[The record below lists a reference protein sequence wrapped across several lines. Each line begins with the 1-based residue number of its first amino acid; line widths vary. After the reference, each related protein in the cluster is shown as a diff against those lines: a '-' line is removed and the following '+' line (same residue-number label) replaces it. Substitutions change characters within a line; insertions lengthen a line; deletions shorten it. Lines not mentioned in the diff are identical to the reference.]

1 MVAMRR
7 DVLQSRGWEG
17 VWGHRADMLLVSG
30 SQQSL
35 HATSSVDNTR
45 WPLLS
50 VWSVCRE
57 EIRSPFFS
65 PLPDLLSLGVAPDH
79 PPAHVP
85 GVGLQLGQGP
95 L

>member
-35 HATSSVDNTR
+35 HASSSDDNTR
-45 WPLLS
+45 WHCCLSGLSAGRRNGDLSSPPSPTSYPWVWPQTILLLM
-50 VWSVCRE
+50 C
-57 EIRSPFFS
+57 
-65 PLPDLLSLGVAPDH
+65 LG
-79 PPAHVP
+79 
-85 GVGLQLGQGP
+85 
-95 L
+95 